1 MNIKSFEEMEVW
13 QLSRVLVAKIYLLTS
28 GNGFSKD
35 YALKDQMRRCA
46 VSVMSN
52 IAEGFERHTNKE
64 FVSFLFIAK
73 GSCGEFR
80 SQLYVALD
88 CGYVAEGEFKESYE
102 LCNKISKSISGFIK
116 YLSQR
121 K

>member
-1 MNIKSFEEMEVW
+1 MNYKRFEELEVW
-13 QLSRVLVAKIYLLTS
+13 QLARILVSDIYKMTLS
-28 GNGFSKD
+28 GKFSKD
-35 YALKDQMRRCA
+35 FALRDQMRRCA

-64 FVSFLFIAK
+64 FVNFLFIAK

-88 CGYVAEGEFKESYE
+88 CGYINNEDFEK
-102 LCNKISKSISGFIK
+102 CNRSCQAISKSIGGFIK
-116 YLSQR
+116 YLADNL
-121 K
+121 

>member
-1 MNIKSFEEMEVW
+1 
-13 QLSRVLVAKIYLLTS
+13 
-28 GNGFSKD
+28 
-35 YALKDQMRRCA
+35 MRRCA

-64 FVSFLFIAK
+64 FVNFLFIAK

-88 CGYVAEGEFKESYE
+88 CGYVTADEFKKYYGS
-102 LCNKISKSISGFIK
+102 CHKISKSISGFIK
-116 YLSQR
+116 YLSSH
-121 K
+121 

>member
-1 MNIKSFEEMEVW
+1 MNYKRFEELEIW
-13 QLSRVLVAKIYLLTS
+13 QLARTLVSDTYKMTLS
-28 GNGFSKD
+28 GKFLKD
-35 YALKDQMRRCA
+35 FALRDQMRRCA

-64 FVSFLFIAK
+64 FINFLFIAK

-88 CGYVAEGEFKESYE
+88 CGYITDEDFEKYSQS
-102 LCNKISKSISGFIK
+102 CQTISKSISGFIK
-116 YLSQR
+116 YLTNNS
-121 K
+121 